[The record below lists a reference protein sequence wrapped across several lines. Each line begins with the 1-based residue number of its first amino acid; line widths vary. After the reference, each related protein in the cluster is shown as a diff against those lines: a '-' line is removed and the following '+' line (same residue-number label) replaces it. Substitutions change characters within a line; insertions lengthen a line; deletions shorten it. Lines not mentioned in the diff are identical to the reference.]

1 MDEAEQPSRLLR
13 SISVVL
19 ELLAIAGA
27 AVTGGIVAGI
37 AMITIFHFLKP
48 RSSIQR
54 VRVGILVSL
63 APVVLLTIALYG
75 RVQLVHQASALVSR
89 WEGAESPPFS
99 FVTLDGKQIDSS
111 QLRGKRV
118 LLNFW
123 ATWCVPCQLEIP
135 EINRLLRESAESDVV
150 VFGLS
155 SESESKIR
163 EYLAKNPVG
172 YPMVS
177 VPKEQLPEPY
187 SDVLAVPTSFV
198 LDRKGV
204 IQFVHT
210 GYVTAAQLKAT
221 TWDAD
226 DYEGAPREPSGGEP
240 PTL

>member
-13 SISVVL
+13 TASVIL
-19 ELLAIAGA
+19 DWLAIAGA
-27 AVTGGIVAGI
+27 AVTGAIVAAI
-37 AMITIFHFLKP
+37 VMTA
-48 RSSIQR
+48 
-54 VRVGILVSL
+54 IL
-63 APVVLLTIALYG
+63 PTK
-75 RVQLVHQASALVSR
+75 QAAAFVA

-99 FVTLDGKQIDSS
+99 FVTLEGKQIDSS

-135 EINRLLRESAESDVV
+135 QINRLLRESGESDVV

-155 SESESKIR
+155 SESESTIR
-163 EYLAKNPVG
+163 EFLAKNKVG
-172 YPMVS
+172 YPLVS

-210 GYVTAAQLKAT
+210 GYVTSDQLKAT

-226 DYEGAPREPSGGEP
+226 DYKGAPTEPFEGEPS
-240 PTL
+240 L